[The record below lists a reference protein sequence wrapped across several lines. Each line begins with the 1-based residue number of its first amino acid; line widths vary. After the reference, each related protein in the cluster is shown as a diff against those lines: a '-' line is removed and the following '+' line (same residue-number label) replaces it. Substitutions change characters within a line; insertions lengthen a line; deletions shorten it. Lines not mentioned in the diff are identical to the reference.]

1 MGVVNKTFEYFARVG
16 VNRVINGLMHIIVR
30 NDMDTKDDAIEEYW
44 SHTAGG
50 LSGNP
55 DANALAAS
63 PFNNSNIVT
72 DPGRTGH
79 LKGIGDYDSFLYFVT
94 IAGNVQVHETNGSA
108 LTGAHTGSS
117 GSAGLIDLGAGWVT
131 RGIEGQIIKNTTD
144 GSQGIITANTA
155 TQVETSG
162 GMSGGTDNDWDNGDV
177 WQVCNNPEAQPWF
190 TSAPTHL
197 KCQSFVRYQL
207 LGRHNNTDG
216 HDDEN
221 YLHYGI
227 PVPEYGNSA
236 AGDGA
241 ETILVEQNKVGS
253 DSRLVVNQG
262 MFSDQNFGSNLSAL
276 NSNNTF
282 FKPVRMIE
290 IYGYHPAP
298 TYDTSS
304 SGQFKS
310 GLTHYALTV
319 HETGFYNLV
328 VDIDLHGYVN
338 PAADTVSFFR
348 NKVNIFFQPFGET
361 TDVKFSQSPD
371 TPFTT

>member
-1 MGVVNKTFEYFARVG
+1 MGIVDKTFKYYARVG

-44 SHTAGG
+44 THTAGAE
-50 LSGNP
+50 SGDAP

-94 IAGNVQVHETNGSA
+94 IAGNVQVHETNGSV
-108 LTGAHTGSS
+108 LGGTHTGLDDQSVLVTS
-117 GSAGLIDLGAGWVT
+117 GLVH
-131 RGIEGQIIKNTTD
+131 RGCEGQIVQNTTD
-144 GSQGIITANTA
+144 GCQGVITTQTA
-155 TQVETSG
+155 TTVECSG
-162 GMSGGTDNDWDNGDV
+162 GLSGGTDNDWDNGDTY
-177 WQVCNNPEAQPWF
+177 QICNNPEAQPWF

-262 MFSDQNFGSNLSAL
+262 MFSDQNFGSNLSGL

-290 IYGYHPAP
+290 VYGYHPAP

-338 PAADTVSFFR
+338 PAAATVAFFR

-361 TDVKFSQSPD
+361 TNVKFSQSPD
-371 TPFTT
+371 TPFTS

>member
-1 MGVVNKTFEYFARVG
+1 MGIVDKAFTYYARIG
-16 VNRVINGLMHIIVR
+16 DNRVINGLMHIIVR

-50 LSGNP
+50 ASGNP
-55 DANALAAS
+55 DSGAKAAA
-63 PFNNSNIVT
+63 PFNNSDIAD

-94 IAGNVQVHETNGSA
+94 IAGNLQVHETNGSV
-108 LTGAHTGSS
+108 LGGQHTGSDGASVLTTS
-117 GSAGLIDLGAGWVT
+117 GLVNGGVV
-131 RGIEGQIIKNTTD
+131 GQIVQNTTD

-155 TQVETSG
+155 TTVTCSG
-162 GMSGGTDNDWDNGDV
+162 GLSGGTDNDWDTDDV
-177 WQVCNNPEAQPWF
+177 YQICNQPEAQPWF
-190 TSAPTHL
+190 TAAPSHL

-216 HDDEN
+216 HDNQN
-221 YLHYGI
+221 YLHFGI

-236 AGDGA
+236 AGDST

-262 MFSDQNFGSNLSAL
+262 VFSSQNFGSNLSAL

-290 IYGYHPAP
+290 IYGHHPAP
-298 TYDTSS
+298 TYDTST

-310 GLTHYALTV
+310 GTTHYALTL
-319 HETGFYNLV
+319 HDASFYNLV

-338 PAADTVSFFR
+338 PEGNTVSFFR

-361 TDVKFSQSPD
+361 TEIKFSQSPG
-371 TPFTT
+371 TPFTS